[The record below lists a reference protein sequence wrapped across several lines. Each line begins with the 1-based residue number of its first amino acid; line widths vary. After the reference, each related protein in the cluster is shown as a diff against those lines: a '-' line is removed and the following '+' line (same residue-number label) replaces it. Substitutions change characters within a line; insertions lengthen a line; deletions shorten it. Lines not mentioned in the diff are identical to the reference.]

1 MFCATTD
8 TIQSLTEKTKL
19 LAQKCSQQILSS
31 TPSCVAPNIDSVIVT
46 NSRFYDDVPSSPGDK
61 STCQSMTI
69 LQLASEG
76 NGGQQQHDSSMHA
89 KDNFKEK
96 CLCACKGTIGRFM
109 GKKSPGKERTT
120 KWYIKVKHNDMNAH
134 FTPLTFL
141 NLYHVV

>member
-31 TPSCVAPNIDSVIVT
+31 TPSCVAPNADSVIVS
-46 NSRFYDDVPSSPGDK
+46 NSKFYDDTVDNG
-61 STCQSMTI
+61 QSMTI
-69 LQLASEG
+69 LQLACAG
-76 NGGQQQHDSSMHA
+76 NGGQQQHDTNVTMHA
-89 KDNFKEK
+89 KDNFKDK

-120 KWYIKVKHNDMNAH
+120 KWYIKVTLK
-134 FTPLTFL
+134 F
-141 NLYHVV
+141 

>member
-31 TPSCVAPNIDSVIVT
+31 TPSCVAPNVDSIVA
-46 NSRFYDDVPSSPGDK
+46 NSQFYDDVVDSK
-61 STCQSMTI
+61 NQSMTI
-69 LQLASEG
+69 LQLASAG
-76 NGGQQQHDSSMHA
+76 NGGHMPQHQHDNSTMVA
-89 KDNFKEK
+89 KENFKDK

-120 KWYIKVKHNDMNAH
+120 KWYIKVNA
-134 FTPLTFL
+134 
-141 NLYHVV
+141 Y